1 MAPTRSLIKILSLVV
16 MLAATVSSAAY
27 AQHGSSEP
35 GVATFLSAV
44 NSVGEEIRAL
54 NAEKSV
60 TANDIHLISVQ
71 KLSNPG
77 NAATLTRAIAK
88 NATQIATLRE
98 AVKGNAGIA
107 AKLAAGGISVDQVV
121 AMDVTPGSG
130 IDIFYQ

>member
-1 MAPTRSLIKILSLVV
+1 MAPTKSLIKMLSLVM
-16 MLAATVSSAAY
+16 MLAATVSSTAY
-27 AQHGSSEP
+27 AQHGSGEP

-44 NSVGEEIRAL
+44 NSVGDEIRAL

-60 TANDIHLISVQ
+60 IANDIHLISVQ

-98 AVKGNAGIA
+98 AVKANAGIA
-107 AKLAAGGISVDQVV
+107 AKLAASGISVDQVV
-121 AMDVTPGSG
+121 AMDVDPGSG